1 MAENSNTFKGL
12 AAPLDGG
19 FEITGL
25 SSTLDMMTL
34 TQAGGGTG
42 DFIVCQSS
50 DGTEVFVVE
59 DDGKMT
65 IGGEG
70 LTVTSGGVTVTA
82 GGVTVTAGDLVAS
95 AGDIIIGDGNYL
107 RFSSNALTTV
117 VTTGLTRGDSFMYQ
131 AANIWTFGYC
141 TSNQSVV
148 KVAFTDN

>member
-12 AAPLDGG
+12 AAPLNGG

-25 SSTLDMMTL
+25 STTLDIMTL

-42 DFIVCQSS
+42 DSIVCQTSG
-50 DGTEVFVVE
+50 GTEVFVVE

-65 IGGEG
+65 VGGEG
-70 LTVTSGGVTVTA
+70 ITITSGGLTVTA
-82 GGVTVTAGDLVAS
+82 GGVTVTAGEP
-95 AGDIIIGDGNYL
+95 
-107 RFSSNALTTV
+107 
-117 VTTGLTRGDSFMYQ
+117 TTGLTRGDSIMYQ

-141 TSNQSVV
+141 TSNQTVV